1 MVSPDSPHGLPRLD
15 GHRRTRLRSWPAY
28 QDGSAGARRGRRLDF
43 FDGRRT
49 GWSRAW
55 DERGTVRAACVHF
68 QQCWRGQA
76 GEGAGRGDGDGRGM
90 ANRDRIAGDLS
101 SICGLFSPPAALA
114 RASRTSK
121 QTHAWP
127 DRPLRGRAKAEL
139 GRNSKQPIGATT
151 PRRPLEARAS
161 SPLPHPHV
169 PSPRNRNAPA
179 IVVPPTVFVFVGDY
193 CSTKLVLLP
202 RRQFK
207 RANVATPRCLHV
219 CKIFSPPSFAF
230 GRGGTP
236 TDRLGSSPRPEG
248 SLGTPVVFASWT
260 LVPLLTWSV
269 VSTSP
274 RQAYQSIRHQDPYS
288 CKPQLDLLRS
298 SRRHQCSYR
307 SFINAS
313 NLSCYRTAQRC

>member
-1 MVSPDSPHGLPRLD
+1 MSQRSWVSQRTVDFQARAFEFRRGDVSFATKSSLRHDGMSRGSFECRHERIMFLGFQSGVVSPVGPEADTFFSSRMVSPDSPHGLPRLD
-15 GHRRTRLRSWPAY
+15 GHRRTRLRSWPAC

-207 RANVATPRCLHV
+207 RANVATP
-219 CKIFSPPSFAF
+219 
-230 GRGGTP
+230 T
-236 TDRLGSSPRPEG
+236 
-248 SLGTPVVFASWT
+248 VFAR
-260 LVPLLTWSV
+260 L
-269 VSTSP
+269 
-274 RQAYQSIRHQDPYS
+274 
-288 CKPQLDLLRS
+288 
-298 SRRHQCSYR
+298 
-307 SFINAS
+307 
-313 NLSCYRTAQRC
+313 